1 MSSVFHKY
9 SANKNSCC
17 ASAMHKKETCF
28 SGPDS
33 GRFFAFF
40 FLLVGL
46 DIWGRSELW
55 IMQ

>member
-17 ASAMHKKETCF
+17 ASAMHKKETYF

-40 FLLVGL
+40 FYLWAWISGEGL
-46 DIWGRSELW
+46 NYG
-55 IMQ
+55 